1 MTEHKHVWTMIM
13 RRDVL
18 SAFTPTYC
26 KPMNELSARQTEV
39 LARHLLRIQRFDMH
53 PVTIHHVHQPRSIT
67 WVALVNGTWLLA
79 ASSDATTSV
88 LSLWSVKTV
97 LASSA
102 EKPAQTA
109 AEVYLHGSVNSG
121 KVFAQGE
128 DVSIAL
134 DIRQSTCVD
143 RAFLSNDVKPDCI
156 QRLRSRGIQVAF

>member
-26 KPMNELSARQTEV
+26 RPINALSAPQTEV
-39 LARHLLRIQRFDMH
+39 LARHLLRVQRFDMH
-53 PVTIHHVHQPRSIT
+53 PVTTHHVHQPRSIT

-109 AEVYLHGSVNSG
+109 AEVYLHGSVDSG

-128 DVSIAL
+128 EVFIAL
-134 DIRQSTCVD
+134 DIRQSTCV
-143 RAFLSNDVKPDCI
+143 AQEFLSSDIRPDFI
-156 QRLRSRGIQVAF
+156 